1 MLSPEESP
9 YEMPNEQEMNLSE
22 DKQFQTCRYTCNMD
36 DITCNVNANIVTCN
50 LNVVTFKI

>member
-9 YEMPNEQEMNLSE
+9 YEMLNEQEMIE

-36 DITCNVNANIVTCN
+36 NITCNVNAN
-50 LNVVTFKI
+50 

>member
-22 DKQFQTCRYTCNMD
+22 DIQFRTCRYTCNMD
-36 DITCNVNANIVTCN
+36 DITCKVNAN
-50 LNVVTFKI
+50 

>member
-9 YEMPNEQEMNLSE
+9 YEMPNELEMNLSE

-36 DITCNVNANIVTCN
+36 DITCNI
-50 LNVVTFKI
+50 NVVRCTMNVVNVI